1 MPRVFAVWFALKLT
15 IAGTRSLRRK
25 GISWLPIVVLF
36 WPYLWRF
43 AREILAAGRGKM
55 NLEA

>member
-1 MPRVFAVWFALKLT
+1 MARVFAVWFALKLT
-15 IAGTRSLRRK
+15 IAGTRSLRRQ

-36 WPYLWRF
+36 WPHFWHF
-43 AREILAAGRGKM
+43 AREISAGCRGKM